1 MSKLK
6 EATHVAAFTA
16 TEVAAAGVGVV
27 GKQILGIYAA
37 PVVVGASAMLS
48 EWDHVHEKDKIR
60 EEYENEIS
68 ARLGKPAAELKN
80 KDLEKISE
88 QNSAIGEAV
97 KRSRWKRNL
106 SIAVNTVAIAGA
118 FAIALTVAGAAAEA
132 FTLGL
137 IAKAAIGVA
146 ASAASFLAIEG
157 SLRPLGEKK
166 LGLREPSISKV
177 TKDPSRQ
184 DELSLPSQIK
194 YIEHLQSRVNP
205 KKPETF
211 VSQEQV
217 FKVFIKANPQ
227 VAGQIRAENG
237 NDFSKLSPEQ
247 RVLVLQKASKDINLE
262 QMTADINNGVI
273 RAQELAF
280 LVQGETSGVPRKE
293 APRVATLE
301 KEHNYIQ
308 QKLHQAQAQIHN
320 LTQQVKVQSAQLGS
334 MIHTR
339 KSVNMDKV
347 EAQPEPQ
354 KPGMHAQRELAR
366 RQQQGT
372 AASLG

>member
-27 GKQILGIYAA
+27 GKQILGFYAA

-68 ARLGKPAAELKN
+68 ARLGKPAADLKN
-80 KDLEKISE
+80 KDLEKIGS
-88 QNSAIGEAV
+88 QNAVISEAV

-106 SIAVNTVAIAGA
+106 SMAVNAVAIVGA
-118 FAIALTVAGAAAEA
+118 FAVALTVAGAAAEA
-132 FTLGL
+132 FALGL
-137 IAKAAIGVA
+137 VAKAAVGVA

-157 SLRPLGEKK
+157 TLRPLGEKK
-166 LGLREPSISKV
+166 LGLREPSIGKV
-177 TKDPSRQ
+177 VKNPDRQ

-194 YIEHLQSRVNP
+194 YIEHLQSRVNQ

-217 FKVFIKANPQ
+217 FKVFLKANPE
-227 VAGQIRAENG
+227 AASRIRAENG
-237 NDFSKLSPEQ
+237 NDFGKLSPEQ
-247 RVLVLQKASKDINLE
+247 RVLVLQKAGKEIGLE
-262 QMTADINNGVI
+262 QITADINNGAI

-280 LVQGETSGVPRKE
+280 LVQGESSGVPRKE
-293 APRVATLE
+293 APRVTALE
-301 KEHNYIQ
+301 KEHSYIQ
-308 QKLHQAQAQIHN
+308 QKLQQAQEQIHH
-320 LTQQVKVQSAQLGS
+320 LTQKVKAQSTQIGS
-334 MIHTR
+334 MMHSN
-339 KSVNMDKV
+339 KPVNMDKV
-347 EAQPEPQ
+347 EAATEVQ
-354 KPGMHAQRELAR
+354 KPGVHAQRELAR

-372 AASLG
+372 AALGA